1 MSTRQERRQSVRR
14 AGGDRRAGQG
24 SMLRKA
30 ASAGARR
37 RKLQSLI
44 LVLVTTASMAAA
56 LLAAQLLAGVNGPF
70 DQAFT
75 RQHGSELT
83 VQFDA
88 SRTSAAQAAA
98 TAHVSG
104 VTGTAGPFS
113 TVVLD
118 GYTTSLNLPGL
129 DLTDFPLPAMHL
141 VGRASSAGAV
151 DDVQLTAG
159 HWPTAANQIVIAQGS
174 SPLDGAPIGT
184 TLTFPR
190 SPGSP
195 TLTIVGV
202 ANTVSQ
208 TADAWVLPQEVF
220 ALTPASAKTG
230 YEMLYRFASAGT
242 AAQVAADQKAVTAGT
257 PSGAVADTESW
268 LTLQSTAQS
277 GGTAIIPPFLAAF
290 GVLGV
295 ILSVIILASVINAT
309 IAASARRI
317 GILKALGCT
326 PAQVVRMSA
335 VQAVIPCVF
344 GVVLG
349 TLFGTFGAISLLG
362 STGEA
367 LDVGTP
373 SLSAPIEVLVPIG
386 ALALVAVT
394 AVLAA
399 GRAGRMSVLEA
410 LSAGRTPT
418 AGRGRTMQRLLAQ
431 SRLPRPVSLGL
442 AAPFARPARALAL
455 TLAVVFGV
463 IAATFAVGVAG
474 SLNQATADDS
484 DNKGGVLVYVDAN
497 KNGPA
502 SAQDAAA
509 AIRAIEA
516 QPGTAAYASTISFPM
531 SVQGVGEDGTVTEFT
546 GRGSWS
552 FYPIVSGHWLSGPNQ
567 AVLPTHL
574 MRAANLHLG
583 GTITVSEDGRD
594 FPLTIV
600 GEAFDTHEQGMEVLA
615 EASTFAAV
623 QHATPL
629 GSISVQLRPGT
640 DQGSYMA
647 ALNRSLASSG
657 SVAVTG
663 ESGGG
668 RLKLI
673 MGGLSVM
680 MTLVLVLVAALG
692 VIGSV
697 MLDTRE
703 RVHDI
708 GVYKAVGMTPK
719 QTTTMVLTSVLSLGV
734 IAGAIGAALGMALHA
749 FVLPLMGNA
758 VQATLP
764 PDVLNVYHPLE
775 VVLFALGGV
784 AIALIGALGPAGW
797 AGRIR
802 TATAL
807 RTE

>member
-1 MSTRQERRQSVRR
+1 MS
-14 AGGDRRAGQG
+14 AA
-24 SMLRKA
+24 LRKA
-30 ASAGARR
+30 ARAGAKR
-37 RKLQSLI
+37 RKLQTLI
-44 LVLVTTASMAAA
+44 LVLVTAGSMACA

-70 DQAFT
+70 DQAFD

-83 VQFDA
+83 VHYDA
-88 SRTSAAQAAA
+88 AKTSAAQAAA
-98 TAHVSG
+98 TAHASG
-104 VTGTAGPFS
+104 VTDTAGPFP
-113 TVVLD
+113 TAVLN
-118 GYTTSLNLPGL
+118 GYITTLNVPGL

-141 VGRASSAGAV
+141 VGRAQPGGSV

-159 HWPTAANQIVIAQGS
+159 HWPTAADQIVIEEGS
-174 SPLDGAPIGT
+174 SPLDGAPMGT
-184 TLTFPR
+184 TLTFPH

-202 ANTVSQ
+202 ADSVSQ
-208 TADAWVLPQEVF
+208 TTDAWVLPQEVS
-220 ALTPASAKTG
+220 ALAPAQATTG

-242 AAQVAADQKAVTAGT
+242 TEQVAADQKAVTAGL
-257 PSGAVADTESW
+257 PGGSVADTESW
-268 LTLQSTAQS
+268 LTLRSAAQS

-317 GILKALGCT
+317 GILKALGAT

-335 VQAVIPCVF
+335 LQAAIPCVV
-344 GVVLG
+344 GVALG
-349 TLFGTFGAISLLG
+349 TIIGSVGAVSLLG

-373 SLSAPIEVLVPIG
+373 SLSLPVEVLVPIG

-394 AVLAA
+394 AMLAA

-410 LSAGRTPT
+410 LCAGRTPT
-418 AGRGRTMQRLLAQ
+418 AGRGRAVQRLLART
-431 SRLPRPVSLGL
+431 RLPRSISLGL
-442 AAPFARPARALAL
+442 AAPFTRPARALAL

-463 IAATFAVGVAG
+463 IAATFAVGVAS

-484 DNKGGVLVYVDAN
+484 DNQGGVLVYVDAN
-497 KNGPA
+497 KDGPPT
-502 SAQDAAA
+502 AQDSAAA
-509 AIRAIEA
+509 VKTVEA
-516 QPGTAAYASTISFPM
+516 QPGTAAYVSTISFPM
-531 SVQGVGEDGTVTEFT
+531 SVQGVGEDGTVTEFS
-546 GRGSWS
+546 GRGLWS
-552 FYPIVSGHWLSGPNQ
+552 YYPIVSGHWFTGPNQ

-574 MRAANLHLG
+574 MRAAGLRLG

-600 GEAFDTHEQGMEVLA
+600 GEAFDTHQQGMEVLA
-615 EASTFAAV
+615 EADTFAAV

-629 GSISVQLRPGT
+629 GSISVRLRPGT

-647 ALNRSLASSG
+647 AVNRALAPTG
-657 SVAVTG
+657 SIAVVG
-663 ESGGG
+663 ESGGAK
-668 RLKLI
+668 LKLI
-673 MGGLSVM
+673 MGALSVM

-708 GVYKAVGMTPK
+708 GVFKAVGMTPR

-734 IAGAIGAALGMALHA
+734 IAGAIGAPLGMALHA
-749 FVLPLMGNA
+749 FVMPQMGNA

-764 PDVLNVYHPLE
+764 PDVLNVYHPVE

>member
-1 MSTRQERRQSVRR
+1 
-14 AGGDRRAGQG
+14 
-24 SMLRKA
+24 MLGKA
-30 ASAGARR
+30 ASAAAKR
-37 RKLQSLI
+37 RKLQTLILI
-44 LVLVTTASMAAA
+44 LVTAGSMAAA

-70 DQAFT
+70 NQAFA

-83 VQFDA
+83 VQYDA
-88 SRTSAAQAAA
+88 SRTSATQAAA
-98 TAHVSG
+98 TAHASG
-104 VTGTAGPFS
+104 VTSAAGPFQ
-113 TVVLD
+113 TVELN
-118 GYTTSLNLPGL
+118 GYTTSLNMPGL
-129 DLTDFPLPAMHL
+129 DLADFPLPAMHL
-141 VGRASSAGAV
+141 VGRASSGGAV

-159 HWPTAANQIVIAQGS
+159 HWPTSANQIVIAEGS
-174 SPLDGAPIGT
+174 SLLDGAPLGT
-184 TLTFPR
+184 TVTFPR
-190 SPGSP
+190 SPGGP

-202 ANTVSQ
+202 AGTVSQ
-208 TADAWVLPQEVF
+208 TADAWVLPREVS
-220 ALTPASAKTG
+220 ALAPANAKTG
-230 YEMLYRFASAGT
+230 YEMLYRFASADT
-242 AAQVAADQKAVTAGT
+242 AARIAADQKAVTAGV
-257 PSGAVADTESW
+257 PSGAVADAESW
-268 LTLQSTAQS
+268 LTLQSAAQS

-317 GILKALGCT
+317 GILKALGFT

-349 TLFGTFGAISLLG
+349 TVFGTIGAISLLG
-362 STGEA
+362 STDQA

-373 SLSAPIEVLVPIG
+373 SLSTPIEVLVPIG
-386 ALALVAVT
+386 ALALVAAT
-394 AVLAA
+394 AMLAA

-410 LSAGRTPT
+410 LSAGHTPT
-418 AGRGRTMQRLLAQ
+418 AGRGRRMQRLLAQ

-442 AAPFARPARALAL
+442 AAPFTRPARALAL

-474 SLNQATADDS
+474 SLNQATADVSS
-484 DNKGGVLVYVDAN
+484 DKGGVQVFVDAN
-497 KNGPA
+497 TDDPPTAKD
-502 SAQDAAA
+502 SAA
-509 AIRAIEA
+509 AIRAIDA
-516 QPGTAAYASTISFPM
+516 QPGTAAYTSSISFPM

-546 GRGSWS
+546 GRGAWNV
-552 FYPIVSGHWLSGPNQ
+552 YPIVSGHWLTGPNQ

-574 MRAANLHLG
+574 MRAAGLRLG

-600 GEAFDTHEQGMEVLA
+600 GEAFDTHQQGMEVLA
-615 EASTFAAV
+615 EADTFAAV
-623 QHATPL
+623 QKATPL
-629 GSISVQLRPGT
+629 GSISVRLRPGT

-647 ALNRSLASSG
+647 ALNRALAPSG

-668 RLKLI
+668 KLKPV
-673 MGGLSVM
+673 MGALSVM

-708 GVYKAVGMTPK
+708 GVYKAVGMTPR

-734 IAGAIGAALGMALHA
+734 VAGAVGAALGMALHA
-749 FVLPLMGNA
+749 IILPLMGNA

-764 PDVLNVYHPLE
+764 PDVLNVYHPAELA
-775 VVLFALGGV
+775 LFALGGV
-784 AIALIGALGPAGW
+784 AIALIGAIGPAGW